1 MSQNEVLLPRSQAST
16 LATNKLI
23 KNTYLLLAMTLA
35 VSAVT
40 ALVAMKTNAPLVP
53 WWLMLVFFIG
63 MPFVIN
69 AFRNSVAGLGLT
81 FVFTGVMGYFLGPIL
96 NFYLQLP
103 NGSQIV
109 AMAMGLTGAIF
120 VGLSFYALA
129 TKKDFSFMRGFIFA
143 GLIVA
148 LVAILANVFF
158 LQLPLL
164 SLVISA
170 AVVLLMCAMILFETS
185 QLVHGGEEMNYIV
198 MTVSIYSSI
207 YVLFSHL
214 LNLMSMLSGE

>member
-1 MSQNEVLLPRSQAST
+1 MSQPEVLLPRGQSTT

-40 ALVAMKTNAPLVP
+40 AVFAMKTNAPLVP
-53 WWLMLVFFIG
+53 WWMMMIFFIG
-63 MPFVIN
+63 MPFIIN
-69 AFRNSVAGLGLT
+69 GFRNSGAGLVLT
-81 FVFTGVMGYFLGPIL
+81 FVFTAGMGYFLGPIL

-109 AMAMGLTGAIF
+109 ATATGLTAAIF
-120 VGLSFYALA
+120 VGLSFYALS
-129 TKKDFSFMRGFIFA
+129 TKKDFSFMRGFILA

-148 LVAILANVFF
+148 LVAIVANVFF
-158 LQLPLL
+158 LHMPVL
-164 SLVISA
+164 SLVISS

-185 QLVHGGEEMNYIV
+185 QLVHGGEDMNYIM

-214 LNLMSMLSGE
+214 LNLVASFTGE

>member
-1 MSQNEVLLPRSQAST
+1 MSQNEVLLPRGQAST

-35 VSAVT
+35 VSAIT
-40 ALVAMKTNAPLVP
+40 AVVAMKTNAPLVP
-53 WWLMLVFFIG
+53 WWMMLVFFIG

-129 TKKDFSFMRGFIFA
+129 TRKDFSFMRGFIFA

-164 SLVISA
+164 SVVISA

>member
-1 MSQNEVLLPRSQAST
+1 MSQPEVLLPRGQAAT

-40 ALVAMKTNAPLVP
+40 AVFAMKTNAPLVP
-53 WWLMLVFFIG
+53 WWMMMIFFIG
-63 MPFVIN
+63 MPFIIN
-69 AFRNSVAGLGLT
+69 GFRNSGVGLALT
-81 FVFTGVMGYFLGPIL
+81 FVFTAGMGYFLGPIL

-109 AMAMGLTGAIF
+109 ATATGLTAAIF
-120 VGLSFYALA
+120 VGLSFYALS
-129 TKKDFSFMRGFIFA
+129 TKKDFSFMRGFIIA

-148 LVAILANVFF
+148 LVAIVANIFF
-158 LQLPLL
+158 LQMPVL
-164 SLVISA
+164 SLVISS

-185 QLVHGGEEMNYIV
+185 QLVHGGEDMNYIM

-207 YVLFSHL
+207 SVLFSHL
-214 LNLMSMLSGE
+214 LNLVASFTGE